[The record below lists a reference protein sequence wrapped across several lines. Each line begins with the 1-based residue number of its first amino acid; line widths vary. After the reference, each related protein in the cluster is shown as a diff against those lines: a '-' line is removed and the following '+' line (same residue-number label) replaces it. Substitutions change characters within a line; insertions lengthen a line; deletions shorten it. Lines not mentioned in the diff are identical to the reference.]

1 MRISTHPVRER
12 VSGILSATAFGI
24 VVAFSIGVGVTS
36 YKLSVYWFETNKFE
50 EQVTALRLVDAFVAN
65 YSDLRGAQL
74 DSGAP
79 VPATFRAAARYV
91 GIVVLL
97 AAVALGATAVSGSL
111 FAGIMVPGSLFIGG
125 IGALVRT
132 YQVWRGYGAWRI
144 WHAASW
150 VLLGLSMFFLGVP
163 LSVNQ

>member
-1 MRISTHPVRER
+1 
-12 VSGILSATAFGI
+12 
-24 VVAFSIGVGVTS
+24 
-36 YKLSVYWFETNKFE
+36 
-50 EQVTALRLVDAFVAN
+50 
-65 YSDLRGAQL
+65 
-74 DSGAP
+74 
-79 VPATFRAAARYV
+79 
-91 GIVVLL
+91 
-97 AAVALGATAVSGSL
+97 
-111 FAGIMVPGSLFIGG
+111 MVPGSLFIGG

>member
-1 MRISTHPVRER
+1 MGGLGGSY
-12 VSGILSATAFGI
+12 GGI
-24 VVAFSIGVGVTS
+24 VMPPLTRGGTETSPDGDVKLTREAIVTDNDVE
-36 YKLSVYWFETNKFE
+36 KRW
-50 EQVTALRLVDAFVAN
+50 RD
-65 YSDLRGAQL
+65 
-74 DSGAP
+74 
-79 VPATFRAAARYV
+79 PATFRAAARYI